1 MPEGKTMQR
10 RKRLVVRIVTLASAV
25 FTVMMLTFALITF
38 GSTFARDIESG
49 KTSLAERI
57 ANEAHAIYGSSFSGI
72 ETLTA
77 SYADLLEKI
86 PLDNEPMLETI
97 SRTIVS
103 RDDIIAGG
111 GYWLEYFTVPGKQ
124 YYGPYWYRDG
134 SGIKLTWDYSNEKND
149 YPKADWYLNDGI
161 AAKTRVVW
169 SELYNDAVTN
179 VPMITATA
187 AIVRNSKKEGV
198 VTIDVGL
205 KKLTDNF
212 KTIRISG
219 LKQYSLSLVSKNGT
233 CVVGS
238 DASMTGKKLYE
249 FTDDEIKAS
258 NVAGSG
264 IRDSGARYLIY
275 SPIEKTGLV
284 IALDVPRGA
293 VIDAAFRSL
302 VFIIVLMGILMVAAI
317 VILNFFI
324 HGIIVK
330 PIQHTIRMIESIFD
344 GEITDLSRRVDS
356 KTDDE
361 IGDVAK
367 YFNLAVDKM
376 NLLISSI
383 KKEAKSLSG
392 VGTELSTSMDKTATA
407 VGEISANIQSVRKQ
421 TVNQAASV
429 TETDATMRQ
438 IALSIEAL
446 NGQIDRQS
454 ASVTQSSSAI
464 EQMLANIASI
474 TQTLGKSAQS
484 VQELADASEKGK
496 TDLNAVSESIKEVA
510 RESQGLQEISSVIQQ
525 IASQTN
531 LLAMNAAIEA
541 AHAGEAGKGFAVVA
555 DEIRKLAESSGAQAK
570 TISSVL
576 KKISDSMAAI
586 TSSTDAVLVQF
597 EGINGRVGE
606 VSEREN
612 VIRSTM
618 DEQTAGSKEIL
629 NVVNELND
637 ITEKVKQGSDEM
649 LAGSREVIKEAANL
663 SRITEE
669 VSGSMNEMAVG
680 VEDITQAMQKV
691 NEMSALNKQSID
703 ALNNS
708 VGHFTV

>member
-1 MPEGKTMQR
+1 MQR
-10 RKRLVVRIVTLASAV
+10 RKRLVVRIVRLASTI
-25 FTVMMLTFALITF
+25 FIVMMIALNTIVFWGTFT
-38 GSTFARDIESG
+38 RDIESG
-49 KTSLAERI
+49 KVSLQERI
-57 ANEAHAIYGSSFSGI
+57 GKEAHDIYGKNFSKI
-72 ETLTA
+72 ETLA
-77 SYADLLEKI
+77 ESYADMLDKLPLENA
-86 PLDNEPMLETI
+86 PLLETI
-97 SRTIVS
+97 SRSFVS
-103 RDDIIAGG
+103 QNGIIAGG
-111 GYWLEYFTVPGKQ
+111 GYWLEYFTIPGKQ

-134 SGIKLTWDYSNEKND
+134 NDIKLTWDYSNEKND
-149 YPKADWYLNDGI
+149 YTKADWYRNDGI
-161 AAKTRVVW
+161 STGTKVVW

-179 VPMITATA
+179 VPMITATT
-187 AIVRNSKKEGV
+187 AIVQKSKKAGV

-205 KKLTDNF
+205 KELTESF
-212 KTIRISG
+212 KTIKIPG
-219 LKQYSLSLVSKNGT
+219 LKTYDLSLVSKNGT
-233 CVVGS
+233 CVVGR
-238 DASMTGKKLYE
+238 DPGLTGKKLYD
-249 FTDDEIKAS
+249 FADGDIKAA
-258 NVAGSG
+258 NANGGG
-264 IRDSGARYLIY
+264 IRDFGNHYLIY
-275 SPIEKTGLV
+275 YPIETTGLV
-284 IALDVPRGA
+284 ITLDVSRGA
-293 VIDAAFRSL
+293 VIDEAFSSL
-302 VFIIVLMGILMVAAI
+302 VLITALMLTLTLVAIVL
-317 VILNFFI
+317 LNIFI

-330 PIQHTIRMIESIFD
+330 PIQTTVRMIQSIFD
-344 GEITDLSRRVDS
+344 GEITDLTRRVTS

-367 YFNLAVDKM
+367 YFNLAIDKM
-376 NLLISSI
+376 SALISSI
-383 KKEAKSLSG
+383 KQEATALSG
-392 VGTELSTSMDKTATA
+392 VGTELSSSMGKTAAA
-407 VGEISANIQSVRKQ
+407 VNEISANIQSVRKQ

-438 IALSIEAL
+438 IALSIETL
-446 NGQIDRQS
+446 DGHIDRQA

-484 VQELADASEKGK
+484 VQELAAASEKGK
-496 TDLNAVSESIKEVA
+496 SDLNAVSDNIKEVA
-510 RESQGLQEISSVIQQ
+510 RESLGLQEISSVIQQ

-576 KKISDSMAAI
+576 KKITDSMATI

-629 NVVNELND
+629 NAVSELND
-637 ITEKVKQGSDEM
+637 ITEKVKHGSAEM

-669 VSGSMNEMAVG
+669 VSGSMNEMAAG

-703 ALNNS
+703 ALTAS
-708 VGHFTV
+708 VGHFAV